1 MLLVR
6 NLSRN
11 VTDAHL
17 REIFGHC
24 GFVQRAKVFSG
35 ANGSKS
41 HAEVEFQTRRV
52 AFEAIDVFDGAEV
65 DGLVVRVVFGGP
77 GPGSVPP
84 PPPPPRWEYGRR
96 GPGPGPP
103 YGHPPQ
109 QHRPPP
115 DGWRDGW
122 RDGGRRGGPPPPA
135 RGMPPPPPPPPHYP
149 HSRRSP
155 PRHRDERG
163 DGRDGR
169 DGGRGGARSDGRG
182 RHDGWEPHA
191 SWAGRGLSGEGPPR
205 PAERGAQLSQRL
217 GDGRRDGHEGRDLDD
232 GRLRGV
238 TSERR
243 EPERPMRPEEP
254 RRRVEQGSP
263 SRRPSGS
270 SYSDSP

>member
-182 RHDGWEPHA
+182 RRDGWEPQA

-205 PAERGAQLSQRL
+205 PAGDVTRGRFPQLSRRL
-217 GDGRRDGHEGRDLDD
+217 GDGRDGRDPGD
-232 GRLRGV
+232 GRPLGV

-263 SRRPSGS
+263 SGS